1 MPLTISM
8 TVNHSFVAYYRMRKN
23 HPLSLVYYIK
33 FYIILVMK
41 AVIFHGTSLAD
52 IKNFPEDARKDV
64 GDQLRFVQLGL
75 DPADWKAMANIGQG
89 VKEIRIREV
98 SGQYRVIYV
107 AKLADA
113 IHVLHAFKKR
123 VRKPAKRISA
133 WHAGGTNK

>member
-1 MPLTISM
+1 
-8 TVNHSFVAYYRMRKN
+8 
-23 HPLSLVYYIK
+23 
-33 FYIILVMK
+33 MK

-113 IHVLHAFKKR
+113 IHVLHAFKK
-123 VRKPAKRISA
+123 KSQKTSKKDISLA
-133 WHAGGTNK
+133 RRRYKQIGG